1 MDTETT
7 TFKDRSWRKSIA
19 YFLMLRHF
27 TGQPQSSTSHFLLE
41 YQQISKYLNRSGH
54 GLWNVYKALL

>member
-19 YFLMLRHF
+19 YFLMLLHF
-27 TGQPQSSTSHFLLE
+27 TGQITELYKSFF
-41 YQQISKYLNRSGH
+41 YWNINKYLNI
-54 GLWNVYKALL
+54 

>member
-19 YFLMLRHF
+19 YFLMLLHF
-27 TGQPQSSTSHFLLE
+27 TGQSQSSTSHFFIG
-41 YQQISKYLNRSGH
+41 ISTNI
-54 GLWNVYKALL
+54 

>member
-27 TGQPQSSTSHFLLE
+27 TGQSQSSTSHFLLE

-54 GLWNVYKALL
+54 GL